1 MYTQESMKVLQIN
14 ATYANGSTGT
24 IVQDIQQCCEEWEI
38 ECHVAY
44 AISRVSK
51 AKIKNGYKIGNFVSN
66 KLHALLSRFCGQQ
79 AYFSYL
85 PTLAFLHYMSR
96 LKPDVVHLHNLHSN
110 YINLNMLLRYLAN
123 YNIPTVVTLHDC
135 WFYTG
140 GCFHYT
146 NVRCDKWQHGCG
158 HCPKQRQDT
167 PAYLCD
173 KSASIL
179 RDRYRYFS
187 KIKNLTVVGVS
198 RWVTEECQ
206 KSVFK
211 NVPCQ
216 TIYNGIDTDVFKPTP
231 SNMRERYG
239 LVGKFVILG
248 PASKWLNEV
257 NKDVFQTVVANLDKN
272 SVLVLFGH
280 TGENVQLLPNVITI
294 GYTSSKEELAQL
306 YSMADVFVNCTREES
321 LSCINLEA
329 QACGTP
335 VITFSNTGA
344 TETVDG
350 INSIKIR
357 TGNANELLKALGEIK
372 NSPSNAEEELLAW
385 IDQRF
390 EKNKNFEKYIHL
402 YHQVIKSHRQY

>member
-1 MYTQESMKVLQIN
+1 MKVLQIN

-24 IVQDIQQCCEEWEI
+24 IVQDIQQSCEEHGI

-44 AISRVSK
+44 AISRIPK
-51 AKIKNGYKIGNFVSN
+51 GQIKNGYKIGNFVSN
-66 KLHALLSRFCGQQ
+66 KLHALLARICGQQ

-85 PTLAFLHYMSR
+85 PTLAFLHYMSH

-123 YNIPTVVTLHDC
+123 HDIPTVVTLHDC

-146 NVRCDKWQHGCG
+146 NIGCDKWQHDCG
-158 HCPKQRQDT
+158 HCPKKKQDT

-173 KSASIL
+173 KSANIL

-187 KIKNLTVVGVS
+187 KIKHLAVVGVS
-198 RWVTEECQ
+198 KWITEECQ

-211 NVPCQ
+211 NVPCH
-216 TIYNGIDTDVFKPTP
+216 TIYNGIDTNVFKPSS
-231 SNMRERYG
+231 SNLRERYG
-239 LVGKFVILG
+239 LLDKFVILG
-248 PASKWLNEV
+248 PASKWLSEV
-257 NKDVFQTVVANLDKN
+257 NKEVFKVVVDNLDKD

-280 TGENVQLLPNVITI
+280 TGEKKQISPNVITI

-306 YSMADVFVNCTREES
+306 YSMADIFVNCTREES

-335 VITFSNTGA
+335 VITFSNTGVS
-344 TETVDG
+344 ETIINGYG
-350 INSIKIR
+350 INIP
-357 TGNANELLKALGEIK
+357 TGDT
-372 NSPSNAEEELLAW
+372 NSLLAAINKVRLEREI
-385 IDQRF
+385 IDSKTLAVRVKRVF
-390 EKNKNFEKYIHL
+390 EKKVIYKEYISLYQKLCNK
-402 YHQVIKSHRQY
+402 